1 MIDKL
6 KVLVVVLCML
16 SYAEA
21 GTVSIGTASAR
32 GDMRVDNN
40 TVTGSATLFDG
51 SVVETGQASADLH
64 VGKGTEITMASS
76 SRGTLYRDHLV
87 LQKGASELSASG
99 SFKVEAEGLRVT
111 PSEPNSRGTISLRS
125 GNKVEV
131 AALSGSFG
139 VMNQQGIQLASV
151 RPGQPLSFAM
161 QAGGPSSSFTGMGVL
176 SAEGENYFITV
187 GGGKYQVT
195 GKDLAKKVGKNV
207 KITGAIVSGATPAAG
222 ATAVVAVS
230 SISIIG
236 GVTVGWIVAGVLIG
250 VGSGVGIGYAARG
263 TTSPASP

>member
-1 MIDKL
+1 
-6 KVLVVVLCML
+6 
-16 SYAEA
+16 
-21 GTVSIGTASAR
+21 
-32 GDMRVDNN
+32 
-40 TVTGSATLFDG
+40 
-51 SVVETGQASADLH
+51 
-64 VGKGTEITMASS
+64 
-76 SRGTLYRDHLV
+76 
-87 LQKGASELSASG
+87 
-99 SFKVEAEGLRVT
+99 
-111 PSEPNSRGTISLRS
+111 
-125 GNKVEV
+125 
-131 AALSGSFG
+131 
-139 VMNQQGIQLASV
+139 
-151 RPGQPLSFAM
+151 
-161 QAGGPSSSFTGMGVL
+161 MGVL

-187 GGGKYQVT
+187 GGVKYQVT